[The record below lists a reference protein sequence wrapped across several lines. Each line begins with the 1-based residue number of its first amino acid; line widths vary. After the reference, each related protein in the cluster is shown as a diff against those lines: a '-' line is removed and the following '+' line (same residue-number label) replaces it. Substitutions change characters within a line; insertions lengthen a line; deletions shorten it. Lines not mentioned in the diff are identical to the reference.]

1 MPATGRHELI
11 DQLIRETSDGATARP
26 DVSVLV
32 AAALLAA
39 SSPDLL
45 ADALQAAST
54 TADRQ
59 FVAIAVAHRAG
70 DHDLVDALARDHL
83 LDHPPRPVLG
93 WIVNHSHDTTSNQG
107 AHQ

>member
-1 MPATGRHELI
+1 MPATDRRELI
-11 DQLIRETSDGATARP
+11 DQLILETSDGATARS

-32 AAALLAA
+32 VAALLAA

-45 ADALQAAST
+45 ADAMQAAST

-70 DHDLVDALARDHL
+70 DHDLVGALAGDHL
-83 LDHPPRPVLG
+83 LDHPTRPVLV
-93 WIVNHSHDTTSNQG
+93 WIVNQSHDITINQG
-107 AHQ
+107 AQQ

>member
-1 MPATGRHELI
+1 MPIADRNELI
-11 DQLIRETSDGATARP
+11 DQLIREMSDGATARP

-39 SSPDLL
+39 SSADLL
-45 ADALQAAST
+45 AEAMHAAAT
-54 TADRQ
+54 TADRH

-83 LDHPPRPVLG
+83 LDHPPRPVLV
-93 WIVNHSHDTTSNQG
+93 WILDHSDDITINQG